1 MGSLLGL
8 PSSDPLPAG
17 KSPPPHLL
25 HLNKSHYAVPKNSP
39 LLLLLL
45 LFLLFSRWSHYVAVA
60 GCAGTHRDLRSG
72 SRGPG
77 LKACASV
84 PTHLSLLHDLVRW
97 ALWFSSVPI
106 YQVRKQAHGESAA
119 CI

>member
-17 KSPPPHLL
+17 ESPPPHLL
-25 HLNKSHYAVPKNSP
+25 HLNKSHSVVPKNSP

-60 GCAGTHRDLRSG
+60 GCAGTHRDLPLAPEGR
-72 SRGPG
+72 
-77 LKACASV
+77 
-84 PTHLSLLHDLVRW
+84 D
-97 ALWFSSVPI
+97 
-106 YQVRKQAHGESAA
+106 
-119 CI
+119 